1 MNINDTIEE
10 QLESIYD
17 EVSKCTNYVFTR
29 PKRYPY
35 TKEQWAPLTLEY
47 HCDDFKYVENLY
59 VNIHTKYVINSGV
72 IYGK

>member
-10 QLESIYD
+10 QLEAIYN

-47 HCDDFKYVENLY
+47 HCDDFKYV
-59 VNIHTKYVINSGV
+59 
-72 IYGK
+72 